1 MTGQTTPVGVMSSMV
16 EPWVFVRKA
25 REEGAVGESTK
36 LNSYLQSFI
45 TLPDETVLA
54 CRPKVKK
61 KPARLKAGS
70 MTVPDRAVK
79 AEEVGPSRGEL
90 LRLMQERHKEWVDD
104 TAIKINRISELRRR
118 GMLRDPEHHADSNAE
133 SDQTPECEEISPF
146 TSSRAREPRR
156 ARTWWDQL
164 LTDIIDRHKEVS
176 VTGRRQRAALRKCS
190 RLIEKQD
197 DERKAK
203 LGIYKRPEQAER
215 AERENHRRLA
225 KWTVQQVMKR
235 WAYVES
241 IMNDQR
247 QMEEEEKRSKEDK
260 RVLFNMLERST
271 QYLEEQRADFS
282 AAGKSSVDPS
292 ELSSSDSCAR
302 TMDMESDASDT
313 DAQVPAEQSDLKA
326 MIAEQQIDAS
336 NAASLAEQPIAAQ
349 QCSEAVVSPEQSDVE
364 LESESEED
372 SDDEMSA
379 LALDQDVPIESLL
392 AKYRQMDGQD
402 AADSGSP
409 PSPEIG
415 IAELVSKAETHMV
428 EQPFL
433 LRGQLREYQRQ
444 GLDWLA
450 SLHQHQINGIL
461 ADEMGLGKTIQTIS
475 LLAHLACHQGI
486 WGPHLVVV
494 PTSVLLNWEQEFH
507 RWLPGFKRKL
517 KRKGWSKPNAFHVCV
532 TTRLVFK
539 RKAWYYMI
547 LDEAQAI
554 KNFRSQRW
562 QTLLTFRSASRLL
575 LTGTPLQN
583 SLVELWSLLYF
594 LMPQEFAG
602 NEGAE
607 DGSGFAALDRFREWF
622 AQPLEKL
629 LATQPELAVPSV
641 SDSGVA
647 FNTTKFLEGGGMDF
661 GGVSETQSEAQM
673 AVQKLHVVLRPHIL
687 RRLKQNVETQLPN
700 KVEHVVYCR
709 LSKRQRFLYDDFMSR
724 AKTRETLRSGAYLGV
739 MSCLMQLRKV
749 CNHPDLFETRPIVSS
764 WAVSGSDRLIRRM
777 LGHDHHNPFSGST
790 ASQLGLVLTRT
801 EASRDAMASPRM
813 IANGLRQAQ
822 IALGKQA
829 MSWGE
834 LEMQPYASKYRS
846 VEQNTDFAESQ
857 RALRAEDVWMR
868 LAELNMRRP
877 IYGAGVLN
885 VCRVVP
891 TLREQSCD
899 LVRDLILTSPEPP
912 FKNYVF
918 ATPPVVVINSAS
930 DNAAIYPHLRTA
942 DRDERWLKEVQPSIL
957 HLKRRVLKQTGFLRD
972 LQIRQQIAFPEP
984 FLLQY
989 DCGKLQ
995 ALDALLSRLVHEG
1008 HRALVFTQMTKVL
1021 DILEKW
1027 LNLHGYRYLRLDGA
1041 TRVEQR
1047 WHLTEQFNHDPR
1059 WSVFISSTRAG
1070 GLGINLTG
1078 ADTVI
1083 FYDSD
1088 WNHAMD
1094 AQCQDR
1100 CHRIGQQREEAIWRK
1115 QCEKRWLSQVVIQD
1129 GHFDHSQ
1136 TMGPKQQQPV
1146 GDEAVM
1152 AGANTTLGVGDW
1164 YDLASTPHQVQP
1176 AARGHAA
1183 QAVCAAEDDEAD
1195 TAALRTAIQ
1204 EVEQADALDLGE
1216 EPSHGSAG
1224 SWRQGRPSDA
1234 NACDAGEQ
1242 EEAEGDRPH

>member
-1 MTGQTTPVGVMSSMV
+1 
-16 EPWVFVRKA
+16 
-25 REEGAVGESTK
+25 
-36 LNSYLQSFI
+36 
-45 TLPDETVLA
+45 
-54 CRPKVKK
+54 
-61 KPARLKAGS
+61 
-70 MTVPDRAVK
+70 
-79 AEEVGPSRGEL
+79 
-90 LRLMQERHKEWVDD
+90 
-104 TAIKINRISELRRR
+104 
-118 GMLRDPEHHADSNAE
+118 
-133 SDQTPECEEISPF
+133 
-146 TSSRAREPRR
+146 
-156 ARTWWDQL
+156 
-164 LTDIIDRHKEVS
+164 
-176 VTGRRQRAALRKCS
+176 
-190 RLIEKQD
+190 
-197 DERKAK
+197 
-203 LGIYKRPEQAER
+203 
-215 AERENHRRLA
+215 
-225 KWTVQQVMKR
+225 
-235 WAYVES
+235 
-241 IMNDQR
+241 
-247 QMEEEEKRSKEDK
+247 
-260 RVLFNMLERST
+260 
-271 QYLEEQRADFS
+271 
-282 AAGKSSVDPS
+282 
-292 ELSSSDSCAR
+292 
-302 TMDMESDASDT
+302 
-313 DAQVPAEQSDLKA
+313 
-326 MIAEQQIDAS
+326 
-336 NAASLAEQPIAAQ
+336 
-349 QCSEAVVSPEQSDVE
+349 
-364 LESESEED
+364 
-372 SDDEMSA
+372 
-379 LALDQDVPIESLL
+379 
-392 AKYRQMDGQD
+392 
-402 AADSGSP
+402 
-409 PSPEIG
+409 
-415 IAELVSKAETHMV
+415 
-428 EQPFL
+428 
-433 LRGQLREYQRQ
+433 
-444 GLDWLA
+444 
-450 SLHQHQINGIL
+450 
-461 ADEMGLGKTIQTIS
+461 TIQTIS

-507 RWLPGFKRKL
+507 RWLPGFKVLTYYGSRAERKL

-532 TTRLVFK
+532 TSYQLAIQDASVFK

-749 CNHPDLFETRPIVSS
+749 CNHPDLFETRPIVTS
-764 WAVSGSDRLIRRM
+764 WAVSGSDVAAYGHTEGLIRRM
-777 LGHDHHNPFSGST
+777 LGHDRHNPFSGST
-790 ASQLGLVLTRT
+790 ASQLGLVLTRM
-801 EASRDAMASPRM
+801 EASRDAMACESTRRLDAAPRM

-829 MSWGE
+829 MSWDE

-846 VEQNTDFAESQ
+846 AEQNTDFAESQ

-868 LAELNMRRP
+868 LAELNMRRVHGCGSQP

-899 LVRDLILTSPEPP
+899 LVRDLILTSPERVVRY
-912 FKNYVF
+912 KSTIRNYVF

-942 DRDERWLKEVQPSIL
+942 DRDERWLKDVRPSIL

-1008 HRALVFTQMTKVL
+1008 HRALVFTQMTK
-1021 DILEKW
+1021 
-1027 LNLHGYRYLRLDGA
+1027 
-1041 TRVEQR
+1041 
-1047 WHLTEQFNHDPR
+1047 
-1059 WSVFISSTRAG
+1059 
-1070 GLGINLTG
+1070 
-1078 ADTVI
+1078 
-1083 FYDSD
+1083 
-1088 WNHAMD
+1088 
-1094 AQCQDR
+1094 
-1100 CHRIGQQREEAIWRK
+1100 
-1115 QCEKRWLSQVVIQD
+1115 
-1129 GHFDHSQ
+1129 
-1136 TMGPKQQQPV
+1136 
-1146 GDEAVM
+1146 
-1152 AGANTTLGVGDW
+1152 
-1164 YDLASTPHQVQP
+1164 
-1176 AARGHAA
+1176 
-1183 QAVCAAEDDEAD
+1183 
-1195 TAALRTAIQ
+1195 
-1204 EVEQADALDLGE
+1204 
-1216 EPSHGSAG
+1216 
-1224 SWRQGRPSDA
+1224 
-1234 NACDAGEQ
+1234 
-1242 EEAEGDRPH
+1242 